1 MRLNI
6 AKTLL
11 LNLEKLKEKE
21 RKKMPLYN
29 KNKIY
34 TLALNRLGITETVD
48 LSSND
53 VKITVLDNDYDTAV
67 DTLLGEVDWNF
78 AKKIKT
84 LSFEKFQNGMY
95 FFDVPNDCVKIRE
108 IISSESGKKLKFERI
123 GKYVVTIEKT
133 VEIYYTSNNLDENDF
148 TSDFVKTLS
157 FALAS
162 SVAYT
167 LTESEQK
174 MRTMNALYNDCVR
187 KYAAINANENN
198 ECLEDLEYWEMR

>member
-1 MRLNI
+1 
-6 AKTLL
+6 
-11 LNLEKLKEKE
+11 
-21 RKKMPLYN
+21 MPIYN
-29 KNKIY
+29 KTKIF
-34 TLALNRLGITETVD
+34 TLALNRLGITEPID
-48 LSSND
+48 LNSND

-95 FFDVPNDCVKIRE
+95 FFDIPNDCVKIRE
-108 IISSESGKKLKFERI
+108 IISSENGKKLKFERI
-123 GKYVVTIEKT
+123 GTSIATTEKT

-198 ECLEDLEYWEMR
+198 ERLEDLEYWEMR